1 MIKHIKIQPNNN
13 RLLLTLIDTT
23 EKEHFLKAIS
33 DHEKECVLEEAWLD
47 DTPKNKNQHNYYK
60 SLKTDHERHIY
71 ATAIGHSYATNLL
84 HSPVSIA
91 VETYGLDYFNT
102 FFQNYQFSY

>member
-1 MIKHIKIQPNNN
+1 MIKHIKIQPNDT
-13 RLLLTLIDTT
+13 RILLKLIDAT
-23 EKEHFLKAIS
+23 EKEHFLNTIAT
-33 DHEKECVLEEAWLD
+33 HEKKCVLEEDWLD
-47 DTPKNKNQHNYYK
+47 ETPENKDQHDYYK
-60 SLKTDHERHIY
+60 SLTTDHDRRIY

-102 FFQNYQFSY
+102 FFQTYQFSY

>member
-1 MIKHIKIQPNNN
+1 MIKHITIQPNDK
-13 RLLLTLIDTT
+13 RILLKLIDAT
-23 EKEHFLKAIS
+23 EKQHFLNAIAT
-33 DHEKECVLEEAWLD
+33 HEKECVLEEDWLD
-47 DTPKNKNQHNYYK
+47 ETPENKDQHNYYK

-71 ATAIGHSYATNLL
+71 ATAIGHSYARNLL

-91 VETYGLDYFNT
+91 VDAYGLDYFNT